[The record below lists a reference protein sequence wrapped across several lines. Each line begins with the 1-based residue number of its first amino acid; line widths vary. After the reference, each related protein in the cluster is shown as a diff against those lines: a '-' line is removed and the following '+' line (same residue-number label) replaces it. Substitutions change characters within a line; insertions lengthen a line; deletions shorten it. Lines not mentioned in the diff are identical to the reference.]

1 MHLDFIKNF
10 FFKNLGRILAAS
22 KNECKG
28 GFEKKR
34 GPLK

>member
-28 GFEKKR
+28 GAYKR
-34 GPLK
+34 RGGL